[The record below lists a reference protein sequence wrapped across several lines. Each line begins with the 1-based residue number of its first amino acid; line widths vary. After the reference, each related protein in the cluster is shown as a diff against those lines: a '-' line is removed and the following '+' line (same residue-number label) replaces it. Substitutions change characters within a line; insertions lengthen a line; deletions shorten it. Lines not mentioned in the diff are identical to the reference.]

1 MSILINGMDMPNDYK
16 HRDVM
21 LDRTTDDG
29 ILRLSVYDFDHEARK
44 YSCRVYPLSEIPTPH
59 GDLIDRD
66 KLIQLFLPIMEF
78 PEDERIMYVD
88 SFIRALKNA
97 PTIIKAEG

>member
-1 MSILINGMDMPNDYK
+1 MGNSRAIWT
-16 HRDVM
+16 DVP
-21 LDRTTDDG
+21 DFISEGCKISG
-29 ILRLSVYDFDHEARK
+29 ILK
-44 YSCRVYPLSEIPTPH
+44 TH

-78 PEDERIMYVD
+78 PEDERIMYVG

-97 PTIIKAEG
+97 PTIIEAEE

>member
-1 MSILINGMDMPNDYK
+1 MSLLIEGADMPE
-16 HRDVM
+16 R
-21 LDRTTDDG
+21 G
-29 ILRLSVYDFDHEARK
+29 IHHGAIVISETGNHLVVNSHPYNKCFA
-44 YSCRVYPLSEIPTPH
+44 LSEISTPH

-97 PTIIKAEG
+97 PTIIEAEEK